1 MLRRGPEV
9 RSHEL
14 FITVNPVEN
23 NFTSRRGT
31 EHGPRPAATTRGG
44 PPLSPAR
51 AFVLDALR
59 QAGRP
64 VTLADLSAATGLHAN
79 TLREHLER
87 LVARGP
93 ARRERATP
101 SGRGRPAWLYSA
113 VEPGVADPASTT
125 EYAGLA
131 AALAAHIHQSSPD
144 PQSDAV
150 AAGRA
155 WGRDLARKAGP
166 PASRGHAAARRQ
178 VARLLDEVG
187 FCPET
192 DDRATDVLLT
202 RCPLLEAAKEY
213 PEVVCGVHLG
223 IVRGALEEYGAD
235 SSRTD
240 LHPFSDPGGCRL
252 HLLAPRDHA

>member
-1 MLRRGPEV
+1 M
-9 RSHEL
+9 
-14 FITVNPVEN
+14 EN
-23 NFTSRRGT
+23 IQANRPGNER
-31 EHGPRPAATTRGG
+31 GPRPATATRGG
-44 PPLSPAR
+44 RPLSPAR

-59 QAGRP
+59 EAGRP
-64 VTLADLSAATGLHAN
+64 VTLAELSAATGLHAN
-79 TLREHLER
+79 TLREHLEP

-101 SGRGRPAWLYSA
+101 AGRGRPAWLYSA
-113 VEPGVADPASTT
+113 VEPDVADPASST

-131 AALAAHIHQSSPD
+131 AALAAHIHHSSPD
-144 PQSDAV
+144 PQADAV

-166 PASRGHAAARRQ
+166 PASRGPVAARRQ
-178 VARLLDEVG
+178 VAQLLDEVG
-187 FCPET
+187 FCPEA

-202 RCPLLEAAKEY
+202 RCPLLEAAREY
-213 PEVVCGVHLG
+213 PDVVCGVHLG

-252 HLLAPRDHA
+252 HLLTSRDHA